1 MAPGFGASTTIKS
14 ASGLGVVVAGWFT
27 VPVVG
32 ALAVGAGT
40 TTKTTVP
47 SMIIIK
53 STLTNV
59 HHFVMYSSIANM
71 RRSTFLSFFIL
82 LMAFSAST
90 AHAQA
95 TTTPDGL
102 NDVITYPKAQVV
114 EVISQTVKEIPGTDT
129 SSQYQTITAK
139 LLDGPDAGQVIRVDN
154 DYLMMQPGD
163 VFYFR
168 HTVNSSEGVDFYS
181 VSDPYRLPV
190 LEFFIGLFLLCLFVF
205 GGKQGVRGLLALLA
219 SFFFI
224 WVLLLPGILHGYSPV
239 LVSVGVSSLIIIL
252 GSYITHG
259 LNRATTAAVAGMLA
273 TIVITGLLAYGAIH
287 WAHLSGFSAEAS
299 TDLNFSTRGAIDFV
313 GLLLGSMLIGLLGV
327 LYDAAIS
334 QAVAVEE
341 LFGMHEDTN
350 PRHVFTRAMRIGR
363 EHIGALVN
371 TLAITYVGV
380 SLPLILLFQQSHLD
394 LLLTVNQELFATEII
409 RMMIGSIGLILAVP
423 ITTLVAV
430 YMLAGRKMIAKAA
443 HRSHSHTH

>member
-1 MAPGFGASTTIKS
+1 
-14 ASGLGVVVAGWFT
+14 
-27 VPVVG
+27 
-32 ALAVGAGT
+32 
-40 TTKTTVP
+40 
-47 SMIIIK
+47 
-53 STLTNV
+53 
-59 HHFVMYSSIANM
+59 M
-71 RRSTFLSFFIL
+71 RRLLSLGTL
-82 LMAFSAST
+82 LVLLASFGLFTPLAYAQNATDT
-90 AHAQA
+90 ASIM
-95 TTTPDGL
+95 PDGL
-102 NDVITYPKAQVV
+102 NDVVTYVKAQTT
-114 EVISQTVKEIPGTDT
+114 EVLSQTIKEIPGTDT
-129 SSQYQTITAK
+129 TSPYQSIVAK
-139 LLDGPDAGQVIRVDN
+139 LLDGPDAGREVQVDN
-154 DYLMMQPGD
+154 DYLMMKPGD

-168 HTVNSSEGVDFYS
+168 HTVNVNEGVNFYS

-224 WVLLLPGILHGYSPV
+224 WVFLLPGILHGYSPV

-259 LNRATTAAVAGMLA
+259 LNRATTAAVVGMIL
-273 TIVITGLLAYGAIH
+273 TISVSGLLAYFAIH
-287 WAHLSGFSAEAS
+287 TAHLSGFSAEAS

-341 LFGMHEDTN
+341 LFAMSKSAH

-371 TLAITYVGV
+371 TLAITYVGI
-380 SLPLILLFQQSHLD
+380 SLPLILLFQHSNLD
-394 LLLTVNQELFATEII
+394 LLLTVNQEVFATEII

-423 ITTLVAV
+423 ITTAVAV
-430 YMLAGRKMIAKAA
+430 YMLQNKMGRKSETKSA
-443 HRSHSHTH
+443 HGHHH

>member
-1 MAPGFGASTTIKS
+1 
-14 ASGLGVVVAGWFT
+14 
-27 VPVVG
+27 
-32 ALAVGAGT
+32 
-40 TTKTTVP
+40 
-47 SMIIIK
+47 
-53 STLTNV
+53 
-59 HHFVMYSSIANM
+59 
-71 RRSTFLSFFIL
+71 
-82 LMAFSAST
+82 
-90 AHAQA
+90 
-95 TTTPDGL
+95 
-102 NDVITYPKAQVV
+102 
-114 EVISQTVKEIPGTDT
+114 
-129 SSQYQTITAK
+129 
-139 LLDGPDAGQVIRVDN
+139 
-154 DYLMMQPGD
+154 MMKPGD

-190 LEFFIGLFLLCLFVF
+190 LEFFIGLFLLCLFIV

-224 WVLLLPGILHGYSPV
+224 WTLLLPSILHGYPPV
-239 LVSVGVSSLIIIL
+239 LVAVGVSALIIIL

-273 TIVITGLLAYGAIH
+273 TIAVTGLLAYFAIH
-287 WAHLSGFSAEAS
+287 AAHLSGFTAEAS
-299 TDLNFSTRGAIDFV
+299 TDLNFSTHGAIDFV

-341 LFGMHEDTN
+341 LFAMQEGASS
-350 PRHVFTRAMRIGR
+350 RHVFSRAMRIGR

-380 SLPLILLFQQSHLD
+380 SLPLILLFQQSNLN
-394 LLLTVNQELFATEII
+394 LLLTVNQELFATEIL

-423 ITTLVAV
+423 ITTAIAV
-430 YMLAGRKMIAKAA
+430 YMLAGRKAPHKAI
-443 HRSHSHTH
+443 HSSHHH